1 MSRVMARSE
10 NKKEVIGMMERRLA
24 EGLNGFVGEVVKVQG
39 WVHRIRNLGKIA
51 FILLRDRSGLVQCVL
66 ETAGISVKD
75 LKSESVI
82 EVIGEVKAAPG
93 LEAGV
98 EVAVRELTV
107 ISAVKE
113 DLPLEINKE
122 ELEAHLDFI
131 LNHRALSLRNP
142 RANAVFRIQAALAQG
157 FAGFLKQEG
166 FTQVFTSKIVA
177 SGTEGGT
184 ELFEIQYFDTRAY
197 LAQSPQFYK
206 QMMVGAGYERVF
218 EIGHVYRAEE
228 HNTSRHINEYVSL
241 DLEMGFIEDERDLMA
256 LETRMLRR
264 IFAMVKKECA
274 KELAL
279 LGAEVPEIG
288 EAIPAIPLPEAL
300 RILRERYGKTE
311 LIHDIDPEGER
322 LIGEYVKER
331 YGSDFV
337 FLTHY
342 PQSKRPMYT
351 MPAENGLTHS
361 FDLLFRGLEIT
372 TGGQRIH
379 HFEQLQAS
387 IAGRGLNVEAFSDY
401 LEIFRYGMPPH
412 GGLAI
417 GLERLTGQLLGYK
430 NIRQTTLFPRDR
442 GRIRP

>member
-1 MSRVMARSE
+1 MQRQLVES
-10 NKKEVIGMMERRLA
+10 
-24 EGLNGFVGEVVKVQG
+24 LNGFVGEVVKVQG

-51 FILLRDRSGLVQCVL
+51 FILLRDRSGLVQCVV
-66 ETAGISVKD
+66 ETGKIQVKE
-75 LKSESVI
+75 LKLESVI
-82 EVIGEVKAAPG
+82 EVVGEVKAAPA

-98 EVAVRELTV
+98 EVVVQVLIV

-122 ELEAHLDFI
+122 ELEANLDFI
-131 LNHRALSLRNP
+131 LNHRALSLRN
-142 RANAVFRIQAALAQG
+142 RKTNAVFRIQAALAQG
-157 FAGFLKQEG
+157 FGNFLKQEG
-166 FTQVFTSKIVA
+166 FTQVFTSKIVG

-184 ELFEIQYFDTRAY
+184 EVFEIQYFDTKAY

-241 DLEMGFIEDERDLMA
+241 DLEMGFIEDERDIMA
-256 LETRMLRR
+256 LETRMLRS
-264 IFAMVKKECA
+264 IFAVLQEECA
-274 KELAL
+274 AELTL
-279 LGAEVPEIG
+279 LGAEVPEIR
-288 EAIPAIPLPEAL
+288 ESIPAMPLPEAL
-300 RILRERYGKTE
+300 QILRERYGKSE
-311 LIHDIDPEGER
+311 LTNDIDPEGER
-322 LIGEYVKER
+322 LIGEYVKEK

-379 HFEQLQAS
+379 NYEQLMAS
-387 IAGRGLNVEAFSDY
+387 IAARGLQVEAFSDY

-417 GLERLTGQLLGYK
+417 GLERLTGQLLGFK
-430 NIRQTTLFPRDR
+430 NIRQTTLFPRDK